1 MVLSQA
7 DLVAAELASE
17 ALSVVDPVDSDRI
30 RPLFPAGLAYVIY
43 TSGSTGRP
51 KGVPVP
57 HAAIADHLAG
67 FHAQFGITAE
77 DRLVQTST
85 DSFDASL
92 FEAFCT
98 LTLGRSEEH
107 TSELQYRMRISCALF
122 CSRKKRKII

>member
-67 FHAQFGITAE
+67 FHAQFGLPAA
-77 DRLVQTST
+77 DRPGQRPEERRVGQECVRT
-85 DSFDASL
+85 
-92 FEAFCT
+92 C
-98 LTLGRSEEH
+98 RS
-107 TSELQYRMRISCALF
+107 RW
-122 CSRKKRKII
+122 